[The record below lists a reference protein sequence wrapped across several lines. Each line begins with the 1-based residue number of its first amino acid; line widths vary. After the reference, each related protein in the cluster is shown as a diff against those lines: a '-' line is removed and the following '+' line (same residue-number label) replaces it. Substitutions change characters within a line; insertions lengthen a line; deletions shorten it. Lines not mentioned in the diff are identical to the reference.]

1 MQHVCRVDV
10 LETPEDLVEEVADVI
25 VAQLLGPQ
33 QFEEIAFHVRLDE
46 IEVLKEER
54 KYGLFISIAILV
66 KVRIWNQLLVMK
78 TLLDQK

>member
-1 MQHVCRVDV
+1 MQHICRVDV